1 MIKVAIV
8 GTNGLAQYIANL
20 IDTQTS
26 HQFIVLSR
34 HVNNWCL
41 FDWQWLTSIRHIQD

>member
-1 MIKVAIV
+1 MIKVAIA

-26 HQFIVLSR
+26 HQFILLSR
-34 HVNNWCL
+34 NASAVCSSVTH
-41 FDWQWLTSIRHIQD
+41 